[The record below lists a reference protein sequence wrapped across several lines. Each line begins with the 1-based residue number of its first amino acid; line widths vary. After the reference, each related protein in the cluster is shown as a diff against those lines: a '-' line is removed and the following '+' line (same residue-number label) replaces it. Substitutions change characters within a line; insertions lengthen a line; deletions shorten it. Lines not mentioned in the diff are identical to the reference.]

1 MSSTLRV
8 AKNCDRVGGSFVESV
23 RTQVVIVGAGPAGL
37 LLGHL
42 LHERG
47 IDTIVV
53 ERRSLEY
60 VQQRVRAGVLEYGIA
75 NFLEESG
82 VGVRMRAEGLVH
94 HGIEFRFEG
103 VSHRIAL
110 SELYEG
116 RAITVYGQQEVVK
129 DLISVRRE
137 YDAPLFFDAE
147 VLTIEG
153 HLSDHPSVH
162 VSREDG
168 DMTITADY
176 VVGCDGS
183 HGVSVESVPRGYLRR
198 YERVYPFSW
207 LGILA
212 EAPPATEELIY
223 CRHARGFALYS
234 MRSPT
239 LSRLYLGVRPHETL
253 DAWSDDRIWEE
264 LTTRL
269 ATDRTAD
276 ISRGNI
282 VERGITGMRSV
293 VIAPMRYGRMLLAGD
308 AAHIVPPT
316 GAKGMNL
323 ALADVR
329 LLAPALAARLTS
341 GDETLLNSYSDNSL
355 RRVWRAEEFSTYM
368 TQMLHPHP
376 TDDFENGVQTA
387 RLRQVIESHD
397 AARALARNY
406 VNLSSV

>member
-1 MSSTLRV
+1 MT
-8 AKNCDRVGGSFVESV
+8 AE
-23 RTQVVIVGAGPAGL
+23 RTQVAIVGAGPAGL

-42 LHERG
+42 LHLQG
-47 IDTIVV
+47 IDTIIV
-53 ERRSLEY
+53 ERRSCEY
-60 VQQRVRAGVLEYGIA
+60 VQQRVRAGVIEWGIA

-82 VGVRMRAEGLVH
+82 AGTRMRSEGLVH

-103 VSHRIAL
+103 VSNRVAL
-110 SELYEG
+110 SDLYEG
-116 RAITVYGQQEVVK
+116 RAITVYGQQELVK
-129 DLISVRRE
+129 DLIALRQG
-137 YDAPLFFDAE
+137 YGAPLYFDAE
-147 VLTIEG
+147 VTSIDGLTTDHPTISVKAVDGPLTI
-153 HLSDHPSVH
+153 S
-162 VSREDG
+162 
-168 DMTITADY
+168 ANY

-183 HGVSVESVPRGYLRR
+183 HGVSVDAVPAGYLRR
-198 YERVYPFSW
+198 YERIYPFSW

-223 CRHARGFALYS
+223 CRHSHGFALYS

-239 LSRLYLGVRPHETL
+239 LSRLYLGVRPDESL
-253 DAWSDDRIWEE
+253 AAWPDERIWEE

-269 ATDRTAD
+269 ATNETAQ
-276 ISRGNI
+276 IARGSI
-282 VERGITGMRSV
+282 IERGITPMRSV
-293 VIAPMRYGRMLLAGD
+293 VIAPMRYGRLLLAGD

-329 LLAPALAARLTS
+329 ALAPALVAQLHH
-341 GDETLLNSYSDNSL
+341 GDGSLLHDYSDQCL

-376 TDDFENGVQTA
+376 SDEFENGVQIA
-387 RLRQVIESHD
+387 RLRQVIESES

>member
-1 MSSTLRV
+1 V
-8 AKNCDRVGGSFVESV
+8 DSV
-23 RTQVVIVGAGPAGL
+23 RTQVVIIGAGPAGL

-42 LHERG
+42 LEQAG
-47 IDTIVV
+47 VDTVIV
-53 ERRSLEY
+53 ETRSLDY
-60 VQQRVRAGVLEYGIA
+60 VQQRVRAGVIEYGIA

-82 VGVRMRAEGLVH
+82 VGSRMRAEGLVH
-94 HGIEFRFEG
+94 HGIEFRLDG

-110 SELYEG
+110 SDLYDG

-129 DLISVRRE
+129 DLIAARLASG
-137 YDAPLFFDAE
+137 APLHFNAA
-147 VLTIEG
+147 VTRVEG
-153 HLSDHPSVH
+153 PSSEQPSV
-162 VSREDG
+162 VVTTDDG
-168 DMTITADY
+168 DTTITGAY

-183 HGVSVESVPRGYLRR
+183 HGVSSASVPPGVLRR

-223 CRHARGFALYS
+223 CRHPRGFALYS

-239 LSRLYLGVRPHETL
+239 LSRLYLGVSPDETL
-253 DAWSDDRIWEE
+253 NAWSDDRIWEE
-264 LTTRL
+264 LSVRL
-269 ATDRTAD
+269 ATKEAVS
-276 ISRGNI
+276 ISQGAI
-282 VERGITGMRSV
+282 IERGITPMRSV
-293 VIAPMRYGRMLLAGD
+293 VVTPMRYGRLLLAGD

-329 LLAPALAARLTS
+329 LLAPALVATLRD
-341 GDETLLNSYSDNSL
+341 GDERLLDAYSDESL

-376 TDDFENGVQTA
+376 SDEFENGVQSA
-387 RLRQVIESHD
+387 RLRQVIDSED
-397 AARALARNY
+397 TARALARNY
-406 VNLSSV
+406 VNLSSL